1 MKVHVGPFSQA
12 THGFI
17 PGIGRI
23 MTLLLIYSYF
33 CSVLIVRNGL
43 RVIRNVSLLT
53 VVGEF
58 ILRAVDQFRQH
69 WTAEN

>member
-1 MKVHVGPFSQA
+1 
-12 THGFI
+12 
-17 PGIGRI
+17 

-33 CSVLIVRNGL
+33 CSVLIARNGL
-43 RVIRNVSLLT
+43 RVIRSGSLLT